1 MLAGTAAAAALAATG
16 CTRTDKPLVFWG
28 MGREGEVAQEL
39 LAGFTQETGVPV
51 QVEQLPWTAA
61 HEKLL
66 TAFAGDATPDIATL
80 GNTWVSELATLG
92 ALEPLEPW
100 IAAGGFDH
108 SDYFDGIWQTNQVE
122 QRLLGLPWYVDTR
135 LIYYRSDLLA
145 QVGWHQAPR
154 SWAEW
159 LQCME
164 ALSKGPNALVPHP
177 LLLPSNEFE
186 PLLALGLQ
194 GDDRLLR
201 DDDTRGNFS
210 SPGFRRALSFY
221 LDLIRKG
228 YAPLQSNQEIANL
241 WLEFSKGT
249 FAFYISGPWNMG
261 EFRRRLPADFQ
272 SRWTTAPLPGP
283 NGVGASIAGGASLA
297 VFRRSKRKADA
308 WKLLEY
314 LSRPEIQGRFYELTG
329 SLPPRAK
336 SWALPKLAADAQAR
350 AYREQL
356 ALAKAVPPVPEW
368 ERIVQ
373 EMQNLA
379 AHAAHDGT
387 SAEATAAAIDRVVD
401 GILEKRRWIRSRK

>member
-1 MLAGTAAAAALAATG
+1 MNRREWLAGTAALATAG
-16 CTRTDKPLVFWG
+16 CARTDKPLIFWG

-39 LAGFTQETGVPV
+39 LQGFTQETGVPV

-66 TAFAGDATPDIATL
+66 TAFAGDATPDIAQL
-80 GNTWVSELATLG
+80 GNTWVPELAALG
-92 ALEPLEPW
+92 ALEPLDPW
-100 IAAGGFDH
+100 LTSGGFDH
-108 SDYFDGIWQTNQVE
+108 GDYFNGIWQTNQVDN
-122 QRLLGLPWYVDTR
+122 QLLGLPWYVDTR

-145 QVGWHQAPR
+145 QVGWRQPPR

-164 ALSKGPNALVPHP
+164 ALSKGPVPHP

-186 PLLALGLQ
+186 PLLSLALQ
-194 GDDRLLR
+194 TEDRLLR

-221 LDLIRKG
+221 LDLIRRG
-228 YAPLQSNQEIANL
+228 YAPLQSNQEISNL
-241 WLEFSKGT
+241 WLEFSKGR
-249 FAFYISGPWNMG
+249 FAFYISGPWNIG

-283 NGVGASIAGGASLA
+283 NGPGASIAGGASLA
-297 VFRRSKRKADA
+297 VFRRSQRKPDA

-314 LSRPEIQGRFYELTG
+314 LSRPAIQGRFFELTG
-329 SLPPRAK
+329 SLPPREK
-336 SWALPKLAADAQAR
+336 SWELPRLAADAQAR

-356 ALAKAVPPVPEW
+356 GRAKPVPPVPEW

-387 SAEATAAAIDRVVD
+387 SAEATAAAIDRIVD
-401 GILEKRRWIRSRK
+401 KILEKRRWMRNRK